1 MPPSHLPG
9 FENKVIVGIADMA
22 VSNNPN
28 IILTT
33 YSLGSCIGIAVYDP
47 VVRVGG
53 LAHCMLPE
61 ASLDPAKGASNPA
74 MFVDTALP
82 ALFRAACELKA
93 DARRVKIYLVG
104 CAQIMD
110 STGFF
115 NIGKRNY
122 RAAID
127 LLTRNQIRVE
137 AEHVGGFVNRTM
149 NLSIATGGV
158 SLKISGQAK
167 DFVLCKN

>member
-1 MPPSHLPG
+1 MPSKRLPG

-33 YSLGSCIGIAVYDP
+33 YSLGSCIGIALYDP
-47 VVRVGG
+47 IARVGG
-53 LAHCMLPE
+53 LAHSMLPDS
-61 ASLDPAKGASNPA
+61 SLDPIKAAATPA

-82 ALFRAACELKA
+82 ALVRAACELKA
-93 DARRVKIYLVG
+93 EARRMKIYLAG
-104 CAQIMD
+104 GAQIMD

-122 RAAID
+122 RAIIE
-127 LLTRNQIRVE
+127 LLARHQFKVE
-137 AEHVGGFVNRTM
+137 AEHVGGYVNRTM
-149 NLSIATGGV
+149 HLNMATGGV
-158 SLKISGQAK
+158 SLKVSGQAK
-167 DFVLCKN
+167 DIALCKS